1 MRKNIL
7 LIEDDPTPAETLSV
21 NLIAEGFHV
30 FWARDGIEGLARAFQ
45 EKPDMILLDIL
56 LPKQDGL
63 TVLAELRKDMWGKHV
78 PVIILSNVHRPIDV
92 AIAVSGNVYEYLVKA
107 DWKIEDI
114 ILRVREHLVGT
125 R

>member
-7 LIEDDPTPAETLSV
+7 LIEDDPTLAETLSV